1 MALNLRAPQSER
13 HRSERYAP
21 EADHEPAGSRPLGT
35 ATSDWDREDASRNPA
50 GMAEQ
55 LYQPSGGLRRW
66 IRGGFGILAL
76 AGFAGVLWYAYEW
89 GLGGGETV
97 ELPTVQAE
105 AGPEKEK
112 PSDPGGLQVPYQDQL
127 VLNQDE
133 AGATA
138 TRIERLLPPPEAPL
152 PPPELA
158 EIAPS
163 YDEPV
168 GAVPLAGEIGLPAG
182 EAGAL
187 PPAAE
192 PAGEPAGEPAK
203 TAAEAPAAETVPE
216 LPAAPSAQA
225 APAAAAAAAA
235 AASQEPAGET
245 QAAETQSAATQAA
258 TTQAATTQTAAAP
271 ATQAAGDFAVQ
282 LVSLKDSGAAQK
294 EWSRL
299 QGVFPQLL
307 GDKSLLLQS
316 ADVAGV
322 GKVYRLRA
330 GPFATRAKAAK
341 VCAQLKSKQQD
352 CLVVNR

>member
-13 HRSERYAP
+13 YSAEP
-21 EADHEPAGSRPLGT
+21 DHELEGGQPFGT
-35 ATSDWDREDASRNPA
+35 AMSDWEREDASRNPA

-133 AGATA
+133 AAA
-138 TRIERLLPPPEAPL
+138 SAPRIERLLPPPEAPL

-168 GAVPLAGEIGLPAG
+168 DAPLLEG

-187 PPAAE
+187 Q
-192 PAGEPAGEPAK
+192 PAGEPAQ
-203 TAAEAPAAETVPE
+203 TAAQAQAVETAPE

-225 APAAAAAAAA
+225 AETETA
-235 AASQEPAGET
+235 EP
-245 QAAETQSAATQAA
+245 SAVENKVPATQTT
-258 TTQAATTQTAAAP
+258 TTQTTTTQTAAAP

-282 LVSLKDSGAAQK
+282 LVSLKDKGAAQN
-294 EWSRL
+294 EWRRL

-322 GKVYRLRA
+322 GTVYRLRA
-330 GPFATRAKAAK
+330 GPFVTRAKAAK